1 MMDRRGEVSDWVTLG
16 INKKGVRLNEDYIYL
31 RKNMFSMQKVWD
43 SIRRSDKL
51 GGRCSEDR

>member
-1 MMDRRGEVSDWVTLG
+1 MSDWVTLG
-16 INKKGVRLNEDYIYL
+16 INKEGVRSSEDYICL

-43 SIRRSDKL
+43 SIRRSDGL